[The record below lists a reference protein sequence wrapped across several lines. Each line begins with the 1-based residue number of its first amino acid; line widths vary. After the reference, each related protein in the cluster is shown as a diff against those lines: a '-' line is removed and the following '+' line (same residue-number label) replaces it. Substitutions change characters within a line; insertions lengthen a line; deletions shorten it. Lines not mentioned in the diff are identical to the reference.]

1 MVGLSVEGHEDI
13 FEVSPK
19 IINRRGT
26 FVISIKS
33 NKKLDYEAT
42 KSFHLKVRYLR
53 RHELQLVL
61 IKGVKVTFEY
71 GLGHSQRIG
80 LESLDNLN

>member
-33 NKKLDYEAT
+33 NKKLDYETT
-42 KSFHLKVRYLR
+42 KSFHFKVLTPPW
-53 RHELQLVL
+53 
-61 IKGVKVTFEY
+61 IAA
-71 GLGHSQRIG
+71 GLD
-80 LESLDNLN
+80 ESCVM